1 MVEKRASDLFFAPY
15 APAKIK
21 IDGKIM
27 PVNKLEMTPK
37 MVKQAALE
45 LMDENQLDIF
55 TRELEVD
62 FAISEAGLGRFRVN
76 VFHQRGNVAM
86 VLRYITADMP
96 VLDDLGMPEQLKDLV
111 MLRRGLILMVGASGN
126 GKSTTLAAMINH
138 RNERTSS
145 HIITVEDPIEFLHPN
160 KQSIVNQ
167 REVGLDTKSYA
178 TALKSAMRAAPDV
191 IQIGEIRDRESMQ
204 SAIDMAGTGHLV
216 LATLHSN
223 NAPETLDRIINMFPQ
238 EQHSQIFMDLAHYLR
253 AIISQRLVRARA
265 GRRVAAVELMLNTP
279 HIKDLILKGDIS
291 EVKEAILLALLQRE
305 RSGTGAYVEVSLEEA
320 ALAGLINQA
329 SNYLMAGHVAAPIG
343 TLHPNIAPY
352 GETFLCADGG
362 RIILAVGSDLQ
373 FRSLCTELQA
383 ADLMNEDRFRSNTAR
398 VQHRHE
404 LASLLMQM
412 IASRDRD
419 ELLSGLEK
427 AGVPAGAVR
436 SIDEVMASPAAR
448 TMTIEEEIDGVLTKR
463 IKGNAFSI
471 GS

>member
-1 MVEKRASDLFFAPY
+1 MNVKPLFKLMVEKRASDLFFAPY

-37 MVKQAALE
+37 MVRQAAIE
-45 LMDENQLDIF
+45 LMDENQLETF

-138 RNERTSS
+138 RNEKTSS
-145 HIITVEDPIEFLHPN
+145 HIITIEDPIEFLHPN

-178 TALKSAMRAAPDV
+178 NALKSAMRAAPDV

-238 EQHSQIFMDLAHYLR
+238 EQHVQIFMDLAHYLR
-253 AIISQRLVRARA
+253 AIISQRLVRSRT

-291 EVKEAILLALLQRE
+291 EVKEAIRDSGEKGVQNFDDALLNLYKA
-305 RSGTGAYVEVSLEEA
+305 GTITLEEA
-320 ALAGLINQA
+320 M
-329 SNYLMAGHVAAPIG
+329 SH
-343 TLHPNIAPY
+343 
-352 GETFLCADGG
+352 AD
-362 RIILAVGSDLQ
+362 S
-373 FRSLCTELQA
+373 
-383 ADLMNEDRFRSNTAR
+383 RSN
-398 VQHRHE
+398 
-404 LASLLMQM
+404 
-412 IASRDRD
+412 
-419 ELLSGLEK
+419 LEAK
-427 AGVPAGAVR
+427 VNFG
-436 SIDEVMASPAAR
+436 
-448 TMTIEEEIDGVLTKR
+448 
-463 IKGNAFSI
+463 
-471 GS
+471 